1 MKNLSKHLLRYKN
14 LILILVLG
22 ITIGNGFLLTKVGTN
37 YNLEDYLPKDVPSI
51 IASEELLQDYD
62 LKIPNVKLVLSD
74 VTINEVIGYKKKVLA
89 IKGVNQV
96 LWLDDFI
103 DLENLDYSGLSLDTS
118 VLNDWYYNQKALLLI
133 NIEDNNTIKIIKDIK
148 EAVKSDSLITGH
160 AVIKAVSQENVT
172 GEIKNIILFVVP
184 IIFLILLI
192 TTSSWLEPILFLI
205 TILVAIIINLGTN
218 IIFKEISF
226 ITQSA
231 VIVLQLAVSM
241 DYAIFLLHRFTS
253 IREEKEEV
261 ETSMRRAMS
270 DSAPVILGSALTTI
284 LGFLALT
291 IMKFK
296 IGADLGL
303 VLAKGITLSFLSVM
317 ILLPILAVLMHKV
330 IEKTKHKSLIPSFN
344 KVGKLIVKSRY
355 LVLIIVLLL
364 VVPSYLGSQKNNF
377 LYGSSAMEDE
387 NSSAYKDNL
396 KINEMFGNDNNIMIL
411 VPKGDFKK
419 EEKIIAKL
427 LDLNP
432 NLTINSYITTFG
444 TEVPM
449 EYLPEKIVKQFISK
463 KYSKIIIQTDLEE
476 EGKETF
482 DFLESMDKI
491 LKKEYEQYYVAGVSP
506 TNYDMMKVITEDN
519 LKVNLV
525 AIISI
530 FLVLVLIFKSLFT
543 PLILITT
550 IEIAIWINLFIT
562 YLYGLP
568 LNYIGFLIVSIVQLG
583 ATVDYAILFAKRYI
597 ENRKDKERKESLIFT
612 IEETAPS
619 ILSSALILGIA
630 GFGLGIISSNNV
642 ISQLGTLVG
651 RGALISAIMVLLFL
665 PAMFSISD
673 KWIKK

>member
-148 EAVKSDSLITGH
+148 ETVKSDSLITGD

-562 YLYGLP
+562 YLYG
-568 LNYIGFLIVSIVQLG
+568 
-583 ATVDYAILFAKRYI
+583 
-597 ENRKDKERKESLIFT
+597 
-612 IEETAPS
+612 
-619 ILSSALILGIA
+619 
-630 GFGLGIISSNNV
+630 
-642 ISQLGTLVG
+642 
-651 RGALISAIMVLLFL
+651 
-665 PAMFSISD
+665 
-673 KWIKK
+673 

>member
-148 EAVKSDSLITGH
+148 ETVKSDSLITGD